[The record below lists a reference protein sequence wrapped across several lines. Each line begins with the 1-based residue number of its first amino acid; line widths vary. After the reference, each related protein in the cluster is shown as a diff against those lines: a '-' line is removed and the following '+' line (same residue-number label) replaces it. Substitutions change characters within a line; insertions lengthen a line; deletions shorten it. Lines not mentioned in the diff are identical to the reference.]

1 MHRMLSVVLAFFL
14 VTNLHAA
21 DNPKPMTRSGD
32 KALLFTFNGLNL
44 LGASSFAGGVGFK
57 LYFARDVAVRL
68 GLGFDLAKQ
77 TFKNPAPA
85 PLPTNTLGESKYS
98 TTVFTIAPGLTYNI
112 ATSNSVVAYVGGQI
126 LFITTSTS
134 QDGTLGP
141 LPDTT
146 PNFVAQQEVKITS
159 TSIGAA
165 ALLGVEWFPWDNIS
179 FGAEYAFGFL
189 TASGKT
195 EVTNGGTTTSVDDPT
210 TTAFG
215 TAALN
220 STNLTLAVYF

>member
-1 MHRMLSVVLAFFL
+1 MHKFLSLAL
-14 VTNLHAA
+14 ALCLAANLQAA
-21 DNPKPMTRSGD
+21 DPKPMTRSGD
-32 KALLFTFNGLNL
+32 KALLFTFNGLSL

-57 LYFARDVAVRL
+57 FYIARDLAARVGV
-68 GLGFDLAKQ
+68 GFDLAKQ

-85 PLPTNTLGESKYS
+85 PLPANTLSESKYS
-98 TTVFTIAPGLTYNI
+98 TTLFTIAPGITYNI
-112 ATSNSVVAYVGGQI
+112 ATSNSVVAYVGAQV

-141 LPDTT
+141 LPDNT
-146 PNFVAQQEVKITS
+146 PSFTAQQEVKITS

-165 ALLGVEWFPWDNIS
+165 ALLGVEWFAWDNIS

-189 TASGKT
+189 SATGKT
-195 EVTNGGTTTSVDDPT
+195 EVTNGGITTSVDDPS

-220 STNLTLAVYF
+220 TANLTLSVYF